1 MSASESRRPRRRYRR
16 ATPSGALE
24 LTLLCRLIV
33 GVCLL
38 AGEWLLV
45 SVLFDTGEMN
55 TGREWWAIVVRKGPV
70 LVQIAV
76 GAGLLLC
83 AGLGWSLRQ
92 SLQERSR
99 PDWNWLAAHLVSYV
113 ALLLMLRFVLSAELR
128 TAADPGRWVI
138 GAGLLALGSAGLWL
152 RAMIPAKRMSDAWRG
167 IGVAG
172 VLAAPA
178 GVLAWGAGR
187 AARELWLL
195 LPDATLRLAEQMLR
209 LTGGDVI
216 CRPEQLVIGL
226 GTFSVTVS
234 EDCSGYQ
241 GVGLIWLFLVI
252 YLWVFRESLRFP
264 QALLLLPLGT
274 LAVYLMNAVRIVVLV
289 LLGAYVSPDL
299 ALEAFHAQAG
309 WIAFDAVGIA
319 LVLLTQRTA
328 FLSRSVAVPA
338 ANEPGR
344 DATAWYVAPFLV
356 LVASAIGAAAF
367 SSNPA
372 LWYPARVLAGA
383 LVLLTFWP
391 RYQELRTSW
400 SWGAVGLGLI
410 VGGLWLLLEPADEA
424 AGRIVLPA
432 VWQPAAQ
439 SAWWG
444 FRLVGTIVVVPLV
457 EELAFRGYLM
467 RRMESLYFERLS
479 LQAVSWKG
487 LIGSSILFGLLHPGH
502 WIVGTVA
509 GLLFGV
515 AVQRRG
521 WLLDGVVAHGVANAL
536 IAGVAVAT
544 GRYGL
549 LT

>member
-1 MSASESRRPRRRYRR
+1 MS
-16 ATPSGALE
+16 
-24 LTLLCRLIV
+24 
-33 GVCLL
+33 LL

-45 SVLFDTGEMN
+45 SLLFDTGDMN

-70 LVQIAV
+70 LVQIGV
-76 GAGLLLC
+76 GAGLLLS
-83 AGLGWSLRQ
+83 AGLWWSLRL
-92 SLQERSR
+92 SFQERSR
-99 PDWNWLAAHLVSYV
+99 PDWKWLAAHAVSYV
-113 ALLLMLRFVLSAELR
+113 VLLRVLSFVLSAELR
-128 TAADPGRWVI
+128 TAVDPGRWVV
-138 GAGLLALGSAGLWL
+138 GAGVLAVVSGGLWL
-152 RAMIPAKRMSDAWRG
+152 RAMIPAARMSDAWRG
-167 IGVAG
+167 IGIAG
-172 VLAAPA
+172 SLAAPA
-178 GVLAWGAGR
+178 GVLAWGTGR

-252 YLWVFRESLRFP
+252 YLWVFREGLRFP
-264 QALLLLPLGT
+264 QALLLIPLGT
-274 LAVYLMNAVRIVVLV
+274 LAVYVMNVVRIVTLV

-338 ANEPGR
+338 ANEPGWN
-344 DATAWYVAPFLV
+344 ASAWYVAPFLV

-367 SSNPA
+367 SSEPV
-372 LWYPARVLAGA
+372 LWYPARILAGM

-400 SWGAVGLGLI
+400 SWGAIGFGLI
-410 VGGLWLLLEPADEA
+410 VGGLWLLLEPEGSVGGQLALPSAWPRA
-424 AGRIVLPA
+424 AI
-432 VWQPAAQ
+432 

-444 FRLVGTIVVVPLV
+444 FRLAGTIVVVPLI

-467 RRMESLYFERLS
+467 RRMDSVYFERVS
-479 LQAVSWKG
+479 LQSVSWKG

-502 WIVGTVA
+502 WIVGIAA

-544 GRYGL
+544 GRHGL